1 MISKKGWEGK
11 KEGMEIKKGIPRR
24 RAITRGILERK
35 RKKKKKKRKEK
46 EESVDEG
53 T

>member
-1 MISKKGWEGK
+1 
-11 KEGMEIKKGIPRR
+11 MEIKKGIPRR
-24 RAITRGILERK
+24 RARNIEK
-35 RKKKKKKRKEK
+35 KNKKKKRRKEK